1 MESDD
6 TVELISLAVQKLI
19 EENKKKKD
27 ASSHD
32 DQLLLS
38 NLLSQ
43 VAVTNFKP
51 LYRLFFIHFP
61 HQSYERKKK

>member
-6 TVELISLAVQKLI
+6 KVELISLAIQKLI
-19 EENKKKKD
+19 EEEKKKKKD

-32 DQLLLS
+32 DQILLS

-43 VAVTNFKP
+43 VGITNFKP
-51 LYRLFFIHFP
+51 FDCLFFIHF
-61 HQSYERKKK
+61 